1 LIHLRRAPALDNSRF
16 RFIALTAF
24 LMSTPAA
31 QRPQDF
37 GVLISIVNYR
47 TAALAVECLR
57 SLQADVLARGRTH
70 VVVVDNASGD
80 DSVARIQAA
89 IEHEGWGTWAR
100 VVASPRNGGFAAG
113 NNDAV
118 RAARAAGIA
127 FDLVWLI
134 NPDARVRPG
143 ALARLCT
150 FMAEHPRAGIAG
162 GSMENGQ
169 GERWPLAFRFPSALG
184 EFEAGMHLGLVSRL
198 LARHAVGRVMGDE
211 ACRADWICG
220 ANFMIRA
227 VTIEQIGL
235 MDEGY
240 FLYYEETDYCREAH
254 KAGWECWYVPDARVL
269 HIAGQSTGV
278 TAADGFT
285 RRIPAYWF
293 ESRRR
298 YYVKQHGRVYAALVD
313 AAWLASHGLWR
324 LRCLLSGKQRQDP
337 PYLFRDFVAH
347 SVWRN
352 PQASAAVERFE

>member
-1 LIHLRRAPALDNSRF
+1 MP
-16 RFIALTAF
+16 
-24 LMSTPAA
+24 TPAA

-47 TAALAVECLR
+47 TGSLAVECLR
-57 SLQADVLARGRTH
+57 SLQADVLAHGRTH
-70 VVVVDNASGD
+70 VVVLDNASGD
-80 DSVARIQAA
+80 DSVAHIQAA
-89 IEHEGWGTWAR
+89 IEQEGWSAWAR

-118 RAARAAGIA
+118 RAARAAGLP

-143 ALARLCT
+143 ALTRLCA
-150 FMAEHPRAGIAG
+150 FMAEHPRAGVAG
-162 GSMENGQ
+162 GSMENGK
-169 GERWPLAFRFPSALG
+169 GERWPIAFRFPSVLG
-184 EFEAGMHLGLVSRL
+184 EFEAGARLGLITRL
-198 LARHAVGRVMGDE
+198 LGQHAVGRVMGNE

-227 VTIEQIGL
+227 ATIDEIGL

-240 FLYYEETDYCREAH
+240 FLYYEETDYCREAL

-278 TAADGFT
+278 TAVDGFT

-313 AAWLASHGLWR
+313 LAWLASHGLWR

-347 SVWRN
+347 SVWLN
-352 PQASAAVERFE
+352 PRAAAAVERFE